1 METDTHP
8 NLLHEMLH
16 DQGESEHW
24 GTKSNRQRS
33 KSAFGLDSLGDS
45 MDMDDAAWSSEL
57 AEPQDWRTD
66 ASHAW
71 LNHSDHS
78 ASASASPPS
87 ALDLQNLS
95 PSFQAAGEAIS
106 NPTGQT
112 ELNLDELIMSEQ
124 CGSVLLL
131 CRSGMTLKISLI
143 QP

>member
-1 METDTHP
+1 MDTDTHS

-16 DQGESEHW
+16 EQGESEHW

-33 KSAFGLDSLGDS
+33 KSAFGLESLGDS
-45 MDMDDAAWSSEL
+45 MDMDDAAWNSEL
-57 AEPQDWRTD
+57 AEPQDWRTSS

-78 ASASASPPS
+78 ASASPPS
-87 ALDLQNLS
+87 AMDLQNLS

-106 NPTGQT
+106 NPIGQT

-124 CGSVLLL
+124 CGSVLQLR
-131 CRSGMTLKISLI
+131 RSGKALKDL
-143 QP
+143 